1 MIGQELNDMTTPTD
15 HYCCF
20 DFMVGVGESIDLA
33 AIFILIL
40 TKQLFVLQ
48 AFSSS
53 SQVVFA
59 EGVRAEKVTQAG
71 GWQLLLQV
79 VEQFFCHLPMDRQT
93 NQRQVI

>member
-1 MIGQELNDMTTPTD
+1 MTTPID
-15 HYCCF
+15 HNCCF
-20 DFMVGVGESIDLA
+20 GFMVGKSGDLA
-33 AIFILIL
+33 AIFILNL

-59 EGVRAEKVTQAG
+59 ESVRAEKVTQAG
-71 GWQLLLQV
+71 RWQLLLQV
-79 VEQFFCHLPMDRQT
+79 VEQFFCNVPMDRQT